1 MKLRELGFTLIE
13 LVTVIVILGIL
24 AAVAIPRFANLAQS
38 ANIADIDGSWHTN
51 AAASPFN
58 YSLTLYDLPG
68 ASTTAWTATDLDV
81 AQIGLEHT
89 GGAVTATEVS
99 TMWLLVEYTPAAGA
113 ANDLSGVILR
123 NESLRLLKV
132 GK

>member
-1 MKLRELGFTLIE
+1 MLSGTQNFVLRIKASSGG
-13 LVTVIVILGIL
+13 TVEESGNIL
-24 AAVAIPRFANLAQS
+24 ATTTWQ
-38 ANIADIDGSWHTN
+38 TN
-51 AAASPFN
+51 TAAAPRN

-68 ASTTAWTATDLDV
+68 ASTTAWTKADLDT
-81 AQIGLEHT
+81 AQIGVKKIDGL
-89 GGAVTATEVS
+89 AVLNRIS
-99 TMWLLVEYTPAAGA
+99 TLWLLVEHTPAVSV